1 MNLALEIVAAVS
13 GLLCVYLTMRQNIWC
28 WPVGLV
34 QIVLY
39 IYIFFVVKLYSDVIL
54 QVVFLALQFWGW
66 YNWLHGG
73 RDKGE
78 LKVTRA
84 GLGGFLAW
92 AGISAA
98 GCAGLGT
105 FMRVNTDAALPYW
118 DAAATAMS
126 LVAQWLMTKKVLESW
141 LFWIAVD
148 VLSVG
153 IYLAKGLYWTAGL
166 YAVFLCLATL
176 GLVEWLRCYRSPATA
191 QAG

>member
-39 IYIFFVVKLYSDVIL
+39 VYLFWVVKLYSDVIL
-54 QVVFLALQFWGW
+54 QVVFLVLQFYGW

-73 RDKGE
+73 EDHGE
-78 LKVTRA
+78 LKVSRLPPALLLLWIGA
-84 GLGGFLAW
+84 G
-92 AGISAA
+92 AA
-98 GCAGLGT
+98 ATAAVGT
-105 FMRVNTDAALPYW
+105 AMAVYTDAALPYW
-118 DAAATAMS
+118 DASGMVYS
-126 LVAQWLMTKKVLESW
+126 LIAQWLMTRKKLESW

-153 IYLAKGLYWTAGL
+153 IYLAKSLYPTAGL
-166 YAVFLCLATL
+166 YAVFFCMATMGLIEWARSYRNLAA
-176 GLVEWLRCYRSPATA
+176 VQPD
-191 QAG
+191 